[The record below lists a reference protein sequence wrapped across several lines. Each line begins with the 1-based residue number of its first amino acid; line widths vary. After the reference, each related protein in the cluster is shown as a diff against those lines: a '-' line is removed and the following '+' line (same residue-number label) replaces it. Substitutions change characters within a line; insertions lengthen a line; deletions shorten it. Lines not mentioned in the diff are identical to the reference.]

1 MLCFPGI
8 FRGALDCGARQIT
21 EEMKLEVA
29 KAIAS
34 VVSDDELSENYIIPD
49 IFNKDVVKRVS
60 EVVAQT
66 ARRTGMAKIRS
77 NKLETLTV

>member
-1 MLCFPGI
+1 
-8 FRGALDCGARQIT
+8 
-21 EEMKLEVA
+21 MKLEVA

-66 ARRTGMAKIRS
+66 AHRTGMAKIRS